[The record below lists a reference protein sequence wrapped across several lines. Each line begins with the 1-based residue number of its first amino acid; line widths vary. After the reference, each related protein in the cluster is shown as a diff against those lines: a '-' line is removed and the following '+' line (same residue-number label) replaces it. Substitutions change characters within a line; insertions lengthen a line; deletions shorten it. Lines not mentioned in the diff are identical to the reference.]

1 MIRKKQAEVKQ
12 NQRILDSWSSGWA
25 EISACLS
32 VTVYFTC
39 DLGRAW
45 GCLVSTLSLTSRL
58 RCKVFPEELTFQ
70 LAAWAKQMAFPR
82 VGGHHP
88 STNKHTH
95 TNSVSPVMK
104 GNFKSQLLHVMA
116 NTILNH
122 KIQSLQVY
130 GWALSYTRRKKE
142 MKNLHPTTAT
152 SPLLL
157 LLLLLSRFSRVQLCV
172 TPEMAAHQAPP
183 SLGFSLIPRKRGKC
197 K

>member
-12 NQRILDSWSSGWA
+12 NQRTVDSWSSGWA
-25 EISACLS
+25 EISTCLS

-39 DLGRAW
+39 DLGWAW

-70 LAAWAKQMAFPR
+70 LAAWAKQMAFPH

-95 TNSVSPVMK
+95 THTHTNSMSPVMK
-104 GNFKSQLLHVMA
+104 GNFKSQLLHLMA

-130 GWALSYTRRKKE
+130 GWALSYSCRKKE

-157 LLLLLSRFSRVQLCV
+157 LLLLSHFSHVQLCV
-172 TPEMAAHQAPP
+172 TP
-183 SLGFSLIPRKRGKC
+183 
-197 K
+197 